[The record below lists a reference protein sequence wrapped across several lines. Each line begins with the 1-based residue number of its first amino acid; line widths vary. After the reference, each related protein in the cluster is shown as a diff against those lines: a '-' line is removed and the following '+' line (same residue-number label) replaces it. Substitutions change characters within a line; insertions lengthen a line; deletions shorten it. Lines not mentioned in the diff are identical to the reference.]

1 VLIDDPRVILT
12 AANLRDLGG
21 LPTSDGST
29 VRTGCLFRSGHLCDL
44 DDAGLSVVGALG
56 VRTIVDLRRP
66 VEIAERP
73 HPDLPGA
80 EVVHC
85 QVSDDD
91 NEFAV
96 VANMLDDAEGTIDGP
111 TAVEDYFRRN
121 VDGRLDAYRPVF
133 RLATDPARLPLLFNC
148 TAGKDRTGFVAAVL
162 LRLLG
167 VDEATVL
174 GDYLLTNE
182 VRRPWLEE
190 RENLWRRTAAAGRG
204 IDPTDLA
211 DGQLTN
217 LRALLWCQP
226 SFLEASFAAVTD
238 GWGSW
243 EAFRRDGLG
252 MDDERFD
259 AFRDALL
266 A

>member
-1 VLIDDPRVILT
+1 VPIDDPRVILT
-12 AANLRDLGG
+12 TANLRDLGG
-21 LPTSDGST
+21 LPTSDGWT
-29 VRTGCLFRSGHLCDL
+29 VRTGRLFRSGHLCDL

-73 HPDLPGA
+73 HPDVPGA
-80 EVVHC
+80 ELIHC

-111 TAVEDYFRRN
+111 AAVEDYFRRN

-167 VDEATVL
+167 VDEATL
-174 GDYLLTNE
+174 NE
-182 VRRPWLEE
+182 VIDSGLPFMTSGCPSKN
-190 RENLWRRTAAAGRG
+190 RENACNRPFSNCTPYQAMIGELRNYPFKPTAEDVAIIRRQ
-204 IDPTDLA
+204 LA
-211 DGQLTN
+211 DYSDVPVKVWVDT
-217 LRALLWCQP
+217 P
-226 SFLEASFAAVTD
+226 F
-238 GWGSW
+238 
-243 EAFRRDGLG
+243 
-252 MDDERFD
+252 
-259 AFRDALL
+259 
-266 A
+266 